1 MIYLHK
7 ILPIFLLPVG
17 FTIILA
23 ASGLAWRERAFCW
36 AGVILLFLSAL
47 PFTGNL
53 AMRAIENGQIQP
65 DPDTLPP
72 ADAVVVLSGGL
83 TRPSEGQRVAQWSGP
98 LVNRFEAGV
107 ALYLASKA
115 PKVMFTNGRLPWRYC
130 QESIEVGLLAKAQA
144 AGIDSEA
151 VITTGEVVN
160 TAQEAAAAAN
170 ILLDKN
176 TAIESR
182 KILLVTSAFHM
193 RRAKL
198 LFERAGFIVIAF
210 PADFRVC
217 HQQPISVLDFFPTA
231 DGLTQ
236 TETALREWYGF
247 LYYRFLKR

>member
-1 MIYLHK
+1 MIYVHK
-7 ILPIFLLPVG
+7 ILPVFLLPIGLVV
-17 FTIILA
+17 ILT
-23 ASGLAWRERAFCW
+23 GNGVIWRERAFCW
-36 AGVILLFLSAL
+36 AGIILLFLSAL

-53 AMRAIENGQIQP
+53 AMRAIESGQIQP

-83 TRPSEGQRVAQWSGP
+83 TRPSEGQQVAQWSGP

-107 ALYLASKA
+107 ALYLADKA

-130 QESIEVGLLAKAQA
+130 QDPIEVGLLARAQA
-144 AGIDSEA
+144 AGVDPEA
-151 VITTGEVVN
+151 VITTNEVVN

-170 ILLDKN
+170 ILLSKD
-176 TAIESR
+176 TGAEFR

-193 RRAKL
+193 RRAQL

-231 DGLTQ
+231 DGLAQ

-247 LYYRFLKR
+247 LYYRFLRR